1 MSREPVLQSL
11 TALATEL
18 RLRGFSISPDQTI
31 GFIEA
36 VGILGPQGI
45 EDVRRAA
52 IALFAIPPDR
62 MAEFDA
68 IFKALYFGL
77 NIAAEADSSDDE
89 VDALEPSGGQHEAE
103 VQDSSESSGIEA
115 TDVERLKVRELSL
128 ASAEN
133 VLLNFERN
141 ARDRLPERTSYRW
154 NSAKAGSKID
164 LRQTLR
170 NAAKNDGEVID
181 LAFRRRKKRQRRIL
195 LLIDVSGSMKEK
207 SSGTLQFAHSL
218 SRVATQVEVFTLGTR
233 LTRVTS
239 SLRFDD
245 SNLALQSV
253 SRLVADFD
261 GGTRIGDALNAY
273 LSVPKYAGFARG
285 AAVVVV
291 SDGLERGD
299 PQAMVDAI
307 QQLSRIA
314 WRISWLT
321 PLANDPEYSTETSAL
336 KQVLPHLHE
345 LGNSGSIEAMCHH
358 VLQMAKS
365 A

>member
-1 MSREPVLQSL
+1 MSRELVLQKL

-31 GFIEA
+31 DFIEA

-45 EDVRRAA
+45 EDVRLAA

-77 NIAAEADSSDDE
+77 NIAAEAQSSDDE
-89 VDALEPSGGQHEAE
+89 VDAVEPSGGEQELD
-103 VQDSSESSGIEA
+103 VQESSDSSGVEA
-115 TDVERLKVRELSL
+115 TYVELLKARELSPV
-128 ASAEN
+128 SVES
-133 VLLNFERN
+133 VLLNFEREAKDN
-141 ARDRLPERTSYRW
+141 LPQRTSYRW
-154 NSAKAGSKID
+154 NTANKGAKLD

-170 NAAKNDGEVID
+170 SAVGNDGEVID

-218 SRVATQVEVFTLGTR
+218 LRVATQAEVFTLGTM

-239 SLRFDD
+239 ALRFDD
-245 SNLALQSV
+245 SALALQSV

-285 AAVVVV
+285 AAVVIA

-299 PQAMVDAI
+299 PQSMVDAV

-314 WRISWLT
+314 WRVSWLT
-321 PLANDPEYSTETSAL
+321 PLAGDPEYSPETGAL
-336 KQVLPHLHE
+336 KLVLPFLHE
-345 LGNSGSIEAMCHH
+345 LGNSSSIEAMCHH
-358 VLQMAKS
+358 TLQMARS